1 MTREKVKQIFLDSVM
16 STICPIELI
25 AKLADEL
32 KKFNCL
38 SIDTKEAIDELMNFI
53 YSDSE
58 QDMLLDFLYVVYT
71 QVVING
77 IADDINILRETTK
90 SFLLSPVLDNE
101 YREYINGNLIANLK
115 GEDKIITT
123 IKLLR
128 FYLPQLELCLI
139 KKINL
144 T

>member
-1 MTREKVKQIFLDSVM
+1 MTLEKVKTVLLDATM

-25 AKLADEL
+25 AKLTDEL

-58 QDMLLDFLYVVYT
+58 QDMLLDFLYSVYSHM
-71 QVVING
+71 VINN
-77 IADDINILRETTK
+77 IADDMNILRETTK
-90 SFLLSPVLDNE
+90 SFLMSPVLDNE
-101 YREYINGNLIANLK
+101 YREYINGNLIVDLK
-115 GEDKIITT
+115 GEDKIIST

-139 KKINL
+139 KKNNL
-144 T
+144 S